1 MSAPGSAAVTWP
13 SEPHDANTP
22 PVVGWRRY
30 TRYGRCARLCSSTA
44 AAILTICRN
53 ATVPSCMR
61 VPPELGEAT
70 SGSPSAVARSTA
82 AVIRSAA
89 ATPIEPA
96 RKSNSQATNGHAP
109 AEHRALAG
117 QHRLVQAGLGGR
129 RGQFAPVLGA
139 AVDGQRRGVPAAER
153 PVVEHGVAQR
163 DGADP
168 AHSQARGYR

>member
-96 RKSNSQATNGHAP
+96 RKSNSQATKAT
-109 AEHRALAG
+109 
-117 QHRLVQAGLGGR
+117 R
-129 RGQFAPVLGA
+129 RPNTVPSPVSTDSSRPVLA
-139 AVDGQRRGVPAAER
+139 AAAASSRRYSSLPSTTSGVVSQLR
-153 PVVEHGVAQR
+153 K
-163 DGADP
+163 DP
-168 AHSQARGYR
+168 SSSTVSRRAMAPIRLTPQEAI

>member
-44 AAILTICRN
+44 AAILTICRK

-70 SGSPSAVARSTA
+70 SGSRSAVARCHRGGDPLGRGHPDRTGQEVELAGHQRDAST
-82 AVIRSAA
+82 
-89 ATPIEPA
+89 
-96 RKSNSQATNGHAP
+96 
-109 AEHRALAG
+109 EHRALAG
-117 QHRLVQAGLGGR
+117 QHRFVQAGFGGCG
-129 RGQFAPVLGA
+129 GQFAPVLVAGG
-139 AVDGQRRGVPAAER
+139 DSQRRGVPAAER
-153 PVVEHGVAQR
+153 SVVQHGVAQR
-163 DGADP
+163 KGADP
-168 AHSQARGYR
+168 AHTQKAI